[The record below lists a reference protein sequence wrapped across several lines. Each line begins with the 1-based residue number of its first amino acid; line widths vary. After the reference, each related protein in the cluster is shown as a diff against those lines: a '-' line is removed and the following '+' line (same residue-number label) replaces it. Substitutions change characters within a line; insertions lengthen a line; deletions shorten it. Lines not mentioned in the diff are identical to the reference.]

1 MATNCVPPLTADV
14 TASRSAPLRVLVV
27 EDHLALREV
36 TVEALN
42 SHGYLAQGVESAEA
56 VNELPAGAHFEIAL
70 VDLNLPGEGGLSL
83 VSRLRQIQPGIG
95 IVILSACH
103 ALEEKLA
110 GYRSGADLYL
120 TKPTAPAE
128 LCAAIDAVARRLTPQ
143 ASPASGDFRL
153 ELAAGV
159 LHTPAGSISLRRL
172 EVEVLYALALAPER
186 FLERWQLLERLG
198 KPVDIYGGTQLEVL
212 ISRLRSRLKMHV
224 PDGNLIR
231 AERNRGYRLNL
242 SLQVC

>member
-1 MATNCVPPLTADV
+1 MAANRPPPLTADRP
-14 TASRSAPLRVLVV
+14 AFPSAPLRVLVV

-42 SHGYLAQGVESAEA
+42 SHGFMAQGVESAEA
-56 VNELPAGAHFEIAL
+56 VNELPAGSRFEIAL

-83 VSRLRQIQPGIG
+83 VTRLRQIQPGIG

-103 ALEEKLA
+103 VLEEKLA
-110 GYRSGADLYL
+110 GYQSGADLYL

-128 LCAAIDAVARRLTPQ
+128 LCAAINAVARRLTPQ
-143 ASPASGDFRL
+143 ASPASGDYLL
-153 ELAAGV
+153 ELAAAV
-159 LHTPAGSISLRRL
+159 LHTPGGVISLRRL

-198 KPVDIYGGTQLEVL
+198 KPVDIYGGAQLEVL
-212 ISRLRSRLKMHV
+212 ISRLRSRLKVHV
-224 PDGNLIR
+224 PESHLIR
-231 AERNRGYRLNL
+231 AERNRGYRLDI
-242 SLQVC
+242 SLQVR